1 MEGMGKEKLYFPLL
15 KFVKHQKPLS
25 GFPFPFSTNFV
36 AHCSS
41 KRHYP
46 VALFFII
53 FTETTASPMAAK
65 ALLINASSM

>member
-1 MEGMGKEKLYFPLL
+1 MEGMGEEKLYFPLL
-15 KFVKHQKPLS
+15 KLVKHQKA
-25 GFPFPFSTNFV
+25 PFRQSVSTNFV
-36 AHCSS
+36 ANCSY
-41 KRHYP
+41 KRGYP